1 MKIVILEPIGLS
13 AKEIKFLENEFS
25 ANNHEL
31 IVYHTKPDDESE
43 IVKRISNAEIIVLS
57 NLPLS
62 EKIIESCDQLKLI
75 SVAFAGTDH
84 IPTQI
89 CRKRNILVCNAADY
103 STHAVA
109 ELTIGMALTLL
120 RKIVWGDH
128 QTRNSKSREGF
139 LGAELFGKTFGIIGY
154 GKIGAEVARLANAF
168 GCNVLAYNR
177 TKKQS
182 TDITF
187 VDLKTLLTESDI
199 ISLHLPLTAETKNLI
214 SKEELYLVKPS
225 AIIINTARGP
235 IIDNNALF
243 QALKDDKI
251 AGAAL
256 DVYEKE
262 PPLDISYPLFEVPNV
277 LLLPHIGYATN
288 EAIENRSRIV
298 FDNIRKWMKGNS
310 QNVVN

>member
-1 MKIVILEPIGLS
+1 MKLVILEPIGLS
-13 AKEIKFLENEFS
+13 ANETKLLENEF
-25 ANNHEL
+25 ATNNHEL
-31 IVYHTKPDDESE
+31 IVYHSKPEDEAE
-43 IVKRISNAEIIVLS
+43 IAKRISNAEIIVLS

-62 EKIIESCDQLKLI
+62 EKIIESCDRLKLI

-89 CRKRNILVCNAADY
+89 CRRRNIMVCNAADY

-182 TDITF
+182 TETTF
-187 VDLKTLLTESDI
+187 VDLNTLLTESNI

-214 SKEELYLVKPS
+214 SKKELNLVKPS

-235 IIDNNALF
+235 IIDNAALY
-243 QALKDDKI
+243 QALKKNKI

-262 PPLDISYPLFEVPNV
+262 PPLDINYSLFEVPNV

-288 EAIENRSRIV
+288 EAIENRGRIV
-298 FDNIRKWMKGNS
+298 FENIREWMKGNP